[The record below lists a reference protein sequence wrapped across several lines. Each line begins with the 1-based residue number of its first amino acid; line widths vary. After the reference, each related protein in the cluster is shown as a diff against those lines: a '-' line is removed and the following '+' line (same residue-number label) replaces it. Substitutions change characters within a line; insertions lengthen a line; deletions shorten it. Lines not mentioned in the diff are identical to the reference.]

1 MNDQDFIEKVHELKK
16 TGKYSEREVAEFLGM
31 TTVGMRKRISEA
43 RMNLRKELRE
53 KVLQMKEEGKTVR
66 QIAIEIGK
74 NESSVR
80 LLMDDEANEKIEAAA
95 AR

>member
-1 MNDQDFIEKVHELKK
+1 MNDREFIEKVRELKK
-16 TGKYSEREVAEFLGM
+16 TGNYSEKEVAELLGM
-31 TTVGMRKRISEA
+31 TTVQMRKKISEA
-43 RMNLRKELRE
+43 HRNLREELRQ
-53 KVLQMKEEGKTVR
+53 KVQKLKEEGKSVR

-80 LLMDDEANEKIEAAA
+80 LLMDEELNEKIEAAA

>member
-1 MNDQDFIEKVHELKK
+1 MNDLDFIEKVHELKK

-43 RMNLRKELRE
+43 NRNLREELKQ
-53 KVLQMKEEGKTVR
+53 KVQKLKEEGKTVR

-80 LLMDDEANEKIEAAA
+80 LLMDDEVNKKIEAAE

>member
-1 MNDQDFIEKVHELKK
+1 MTDREFIEKVHELKK
-16 TGKYSEREVAEFLGM
+16 TGNYSEKEVADLFGM
-31 TTVGMRKRISEA
+31 TTLELRKKISEA
-43 RMNLRKELRE
+43 NRNLREELKQ
-53 KVLQMKEEGKTVR
+53 KVQKLKEEGKSVR

-80 LLMDDEANEKIEAAA
+80 LLMDEELNEKIEAAE